1 MRVGTGGARLP
12 REVTKRVYATTVD
25 ADEHGYMRA
34 GWDEVGDWLRVHP
47 ATHEL
52 VRRVISVYG
61 DREELQA
68 DAAVYARVLQAVRA
82 VGRFVHVGDGV
93 TEEDVIR
100 GDGGGPAAGG
110 HDQVLRSM

>member
-47 ATHEL
+47 A
-52 VRRVISVYG
+52 G
-61 DREELQA
+61 D
-68 DAAVYARVLQAVRA
+68 
-82 VGRFVHVGDGV
+82 
-93 TEEDVIR
+93 
-100 GDGGGPAAGG
+100 
-110 HDQVLRSM
+110 